1 MNKILKSLILLPI
14 LLLSFSVVSAAELDK
29 PLNCCILRSD
39 VDGMV
44 DDAGEAYLKDEVV
57 GSEATCS
64 LGGAITTVDH
74 ATKEWGLVCLLGSI
88 GGVAHW
94 IFIILMVVSPLMIMF
109 GAYHIMTAG
118 AEPEKVKTGKNY
130 IIWAAVGL
138 LVGLFSNAIPNFV
151 ASLITG

>member
-14 LLLSFSVVSAAELDK
+14 LLFSFSVVSAVDIDQ

-39 VDGMV
+39 VGNMTDDDG
-44 DDAGEAYLKDEVV
+44 APYLKEETV
-57 GSEATCS
+57 GGDDICALTS
-64 LGGAITTVDH
+64 LAPDH
-74 ATKEWGLVCLLGSI
+74 RTKEWGLVCLLGSI
-88 GGVAHW
+88 GGVTHW
-94 IFIILMVVSPLMIMF
+94 VFIILMVVSPLMIIM

-118 AEPEKVKTGKNY
+118 AEPDKVKTGKNY

-151 ASLITG
+151 ASLIAG